1 MNCINELLSLDQS
14 ITFIIFFDLIKKC
27 FERLKKTNKKKT
39 PKNVTKLY
47 SYRVTLTLKLIV
59 SFLGFCEKKKEDF
72 KLISEISYPLI
83 ELILSLLDLYPHVRY
98 YPLFIHYFKML
109 LEIQQKLNLKIPIST
124 RIFSLMNNK
133 SILASIP
140 ASKSVKGFDF
150 EIKLKV
156 DKDSIRSNFFWTDV
170 CKEFSCLIVKEVF
183 NVMFRGKCY

>member
-1 MNCINELLSLDQS
+1 MKN
-14 ITFIIFFDLIKKC
+14 
-27 FERLKKTNKKKT
+27 RT

-83 ELILSLLDLYPHVRY
+83 ELIMSLLDLYPHVRY

-109 LEIQQKLNLKIPIST
+109 IDIQKKLNLRIPIANK
-124 RIFSLMNNK
+124 IFGLMNNK
-133 SILASIP
+133 YIKSSIP

-156 DKDSIRSNFFWTDV
+156 DKDSLKSNFFWTDI
-170 CKEFSCLIVKEVF
+170 CKEFLCLIVKEVES
-183 NVMFRGKCY
+183 NLFRGRYYKYNI